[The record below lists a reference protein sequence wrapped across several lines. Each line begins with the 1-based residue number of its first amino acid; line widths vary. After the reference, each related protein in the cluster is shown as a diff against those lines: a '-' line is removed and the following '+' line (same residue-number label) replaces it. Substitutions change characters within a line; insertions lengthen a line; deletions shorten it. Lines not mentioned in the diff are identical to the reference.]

1 MGVTPSPPEAF
12 GVALEDDPRDE
23 GLLSPEEAAQE
34 EIARAA
40 QDEIERSKS
49 RRGETEKEAAVRR
62 AQIVDGLVS
71 RKVVK
76 QTVMTSVDG
85 VTEVGAITVDG
96 DADDDELYHCACY
109 VASLTLE
116 VLEELFTSARQLMAW
131 MAQCA
136 RLVAQHDQPVS
147 WITPLGLPV
156 VQPYRRDGQHA
167 VRTLAQTVVLVD
179 HSDKLPVSVT

>member
-1 MGVTPSPPEAF
+1 MAEKVAADARSWVSPSPPEAF
-12 GVALEDDPRDE
+12 GVSLEEDPHDE

-49 RRGETEKEAAVRR
+49 RRGETEKEAALRR

-76 QTVMTSVDG
+76 QTVMTSVYG
-85 VTEVGAITVDG
+85 VTFVGARQQVLARLQDVVEDLLTHPEENAEEIARLTELGAITIDG

-131 MAQCA
+131 ISA
-136 RLVAQHDQPVS
+136 
-147 WITPLGLPV
+147 
-156 VQPYRRDGQHA
+156 
-167 VRTLAQTVVLVD
+167 
-179 HSDKLPVSVT
+179 

>member
-1 MGVTPSPPEAF
+1 MQDAAEDLLTHPEDNA
-12 GVALEDDPRDE
+12 
-23 GLLSPEEAAQE
+23 E
-34 EIARAA
+34 EIARL
-40 QDEIERSKS
+40 
-49 RRGETEKEAAVRR
+49 TE
-62 AQIVDGLVS
+62 L
-71 RKVVK
+71 
-76 QTVMTSVDG
+76 
-85 VTEVGAITVDG
+85 GAITVDG

-156 VQPYRRDGQHA
+156 VQPYRRG
-167 VRTLAQTVVLVD
+167 RTLAVRWPRPWCSWTTPINCPSRDQAEER
-179 HSDKLPVSVT
+179 LPAEPRPSLDYPCAMPTRWIIAAQIRRRP